1 VTSLTPP
8 PPAGWYADPANPYSA
23 VRWFDGARWTEHV
36 AGRAPAGSNG
46 TTGENPRDPMHW
58 VLPTGRSGWS
68 IAAGYVALFATVLW
82 FLGPVAL
89 LLGIKALAVANRDGS
104 HGRGR
109 AIFAVVV
116 GVLSSIALVW
126 FLALP

>member
-1 VTSLTPP
+1 
-8 PPAGWYADPANPYSA
+8 
-23 VRWFDGARWTEHV
+23 
-36 AGRAPAGSNG
+36 
-46 TTGENPRDPMHW
+46 MHW